1 MVSELQDCHHGRT
14 AFAAMTFVR
23 NDGLSDVSS
32 AYQRAIAREEKG
44 VSSGDHRSAVESPQP
59 RSGLQYQAKAE
70 SDSDGDSDLYRH
82 HSQQQSAE
90 GG

>member
-1 MVSELQDCHHGRT
+1 
-14 AFAAMTFVR
+14 MTSVR
-23 NDGLSDVSS
+23 DDGSSDVTS

-44 VSSGDHRSAVESPQP
+44 VSSDENISAVESPQP
-59 RSGLQYQAKAE
+59 RPRLQYQAKAE
-70 SDSDGDSDLYRH
+70 SDSGGDSDLYRH

>member
-1 MVSELQDCHHGRT
+1 MVIELQDCHHGLT
-14 AFAAMTFVR
+14 AFAAMTSVR
-23 NDGLSDVSS
+23 NDGSSDVSS

>member
-1 MVSELQDCHHGRT
+1 MVIELQDCHHDLT
-14 AFAAMTFVR
+14 AFAAMTSVR
-23 NDGLSDVSS
+23 NDGPSDVTS
-32 AYQRAIAREEKG
+32 AYERAIAREEKG
-44 VSSGDHRSAVESPQP
+44 VSLDENLSAVESPQP
-59 RSGLQYQAKAE
+59 RPGPKSQAKAE

>member
-1 MVSELQDCHHGRT
+1 MVIELQDCHHGCT

-23 NDGLSDVSS
+23 NDGSSDVSS
-32 AYQRAIAREEKG
+32 AYQRAIAREEKS
-44 VSSGDHRSAVESPQP
+44 VSSDDDLSAVESPQLRP
-59 RSGLQYQAKAE
+59 GPQYQAKAE